1 MSKIVAFKK
10 SKFVSRK
17 DDQLIS
23 IYLKYLL
30 FIKIIF
36 AYCFLNVFYLG
47 DNTFQVLEAESII
60 DT

>member
-1 MSKIVAFKK
+1 MTG
-10 SKFVSRK
+10 K

-23 IYLKYLL
+23 IHLKYLF

-47 DNTFQVLEAESII
+47 DNTFQVLEAEIII

>member
-1 MSKIVAFKK
+1 MT
-10 SKFVSRK
+10 RK

-23 IYLKYLL
+23 IYLKYFF

-36 AYCFLNVFYLG
+36 TYCFCSVFYLG